1 MLDKHQHHH
10 ASHDFDGIR
19 DNREGR
25 IPWYFSAL
33 FYGLILW
40 AIVFMGYYLLSGW
53 SSEGEFA
60 REMNAFQ
67 EAHQAAREAPEVAD
81 ATTTD
86 AEAVARGE
94 KLFAKRCAMCHGKTG
109 KGGVGPDLTAAEYH
123 YSRDPDAVVQTITG
137 GRPGGMPAFGNELS
151 PADVDALARFVLSLE

>member
-1 MLDKHQHHH
+1 MLEKHKHHH
-10 ASHDFDGIR
+10 DTHDFDGIQ
-19 DNREGR
+19 DNRSGK

-40 AIVFMGYYLLSGW
+40 AVAFMGYYLLSGW
-53 SSEGEFA
+53 SSEAEFA
-60 REMNAFQ
+60 QEMNAFQ
-67 EAHQAAREAPEVAD
+67 ESHQAARQAPEVAG
-81 ATTTD
+81 AAMTD

-94 KLFAKRCAMCHGKTG
+94 RLYAKRCAMCHGKQG
-109 KGGVGPDLTAAEYH
+109 KGGVGTDLTATEYH
-123 YSRDPDAVVQTITG
+123 YGRDPDAVARSIAG